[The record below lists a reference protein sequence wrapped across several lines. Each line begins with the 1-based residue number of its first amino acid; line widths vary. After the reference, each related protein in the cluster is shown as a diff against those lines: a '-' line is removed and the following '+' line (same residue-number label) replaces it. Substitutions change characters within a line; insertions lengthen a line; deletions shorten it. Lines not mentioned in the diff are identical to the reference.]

1 MLKKLKKTN
10 NDCGF
15 LNGTFTGMIKKES
28 NYTSSKNGTR
38 KDYVEL

>member
-1 MLKKLKKTN
+1 MVKKLKKTN

-15 LNGTFTGMIKKES
+15 LNGTFTNMLKKES

-38 KDYVEL
+38 KDYVNL